1 MGSLS
6 LFFFFFW
13 LNDYLCLG
21 SIKENMLVQHVRF
34 SACFS
39 VSSSCFG
46 SWFKGEPR
54 ANAPLKMQP
63 CPTEMF
69 KDKRDLVLLKL
80 ADEMVSEM
88 RKGNWKIS
96 AWNLRKVYNSAS
108 FQWHKSSS
116 MSSMRQVMQIG
127 LIQVICKGSS
137 IISTNIFFF
146 LLNFEKLVVYQ
157 IQKHEALN
165 TTT

>member
-6 LFFFFFW
+6 LYFLFFYI
-13 LNDYLCLG
+13 NDYLCLG

-46 SWFKGEPR
+46 SWFKEELR
-54 ANAPLKMQP
+54 ANVPLKMQP

-88 RKGNWKIS
+88 RKGNLTIS

-108 FQWHKSSS
+108 FQWRKSSS

-137 IISTNIFFF
+137 IISTNIFFSPK
-146 LLNFEKLVVYQ
+146 FEKLVVYQ

>member
-6 LFFFFFW
+6 LFF

-39 VSSSCFG
+39 VSSLCFG
-46 SWFKGEPR
+46 SWLKEELR

-88 RKGNWKIS
+88 RKGNLTIS
-96 AWNLRKVYNSAS
+96 AWNLYT
-108 FQWHKSSS
+108 
-116 MSSMRQVMQIG
+116 
-127 LIQVICKGSS
+127 IQRHFSGVKAA
-137 IISTNIFFF
+137 
-146 LLNFEKLVVYQ
+146 V
-157 IQKHEALN
+157 
-165 TTT
+165 